1 VQSNLCLEAFS
12 LFKTLTHLSFFFFFF
27 FGLLTS
33 MIPNVCMYYGGK
45 KSNQISLEWDI
56 PKVTKIAENDKF
68 ESVWT
73 SCKNGFCKT
82 NVSACPMPKAG
93 TGSACFWECPT
104 LGMSPYTKSNPK
116 ILFVWE
122 GKKKKKRKVFPT
134 NLSWSRHNQLDNLS
148 AFVFMDFS
156 KTPWANMLQKSPA

>member
-1 VQSNLCLEAFS
+1 
-12 LFKTLTHLSFFFFFF
+12 
-27 FGLLTS
+27 
-33 MIPNVCMYYGGK
+33 MYVLWGGK
-45 KSNQISLEWDI
+45 KLNHISLEWDI
-56 PKVTKIAENDKF
+56 PKVTKIVENDRF

-73 SCKNGFCKT
+73 SCKNGFLKT

-122 GKKKKKRKVFPT
+122 GKKKKKRKVFPS